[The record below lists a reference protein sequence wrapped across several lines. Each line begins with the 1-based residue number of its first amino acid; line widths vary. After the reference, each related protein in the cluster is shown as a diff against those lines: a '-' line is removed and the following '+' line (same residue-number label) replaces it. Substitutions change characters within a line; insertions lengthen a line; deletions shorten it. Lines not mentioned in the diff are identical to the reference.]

1 MNNKNEEFEVCN
13 CNIIHADIINKVK
26 PNMIEKDTSY
36 SLAEFYKVFSDSTRI
51 KILDALSMS
60 EMCVCD
66 ISALLEMSQS
76 AISHQLKVLKQSRL
90 VKLRKEGR
98 VVYYSLIDEH
108 IRLILNQGLV
118 HVKEKS

>member
-1 MNNKNEEFEVCN
+1 MDNKNVEFETCK
-13 CNIIHADIINKVK
+13 CNIIHNDIINKVK
-26 PNMIEKDTSY
+26 PNMIDNDTSY
-36 SLAEFYKVFSDSTRI
+36 NLAEFYKVFSDSTRI

-118 HVKEKS
+118 HVKEES

>member
-1 MNNKNEEFEVCN
+1 MLFLCQ
-13 CNIIHADIINKVK
+13 
-26 PNMIEKDTSY
+26 
-36 SLAEFYKVFSDSTRI
+36 R
-51 KILDALSMS
+51 
-60 EMCVCD
+60 CVCD

>member
-1 MNNKNEEFEVCN
+1 MDNKNVEFETCK
-13 CNIIHADIINKVK
+13 CTIIHNDIINKVK
-26 PNMIEKDTSY
+26 PNMIDNDTSY
-36 SLAEFYKVFSDSTRI
+36 NLAEFYKVFSDSTRI

-118 HVKEKS
+118 HVKEES

>member
-1 MNNKNEEFEVCN
+1 MDNKNVEFETCK
-13 CNIIHADIINKVK
+13 CTIIHNDIINKVK
-26 PNMIEKDTSY
+26 PNMIDNDTSY
-36 SLAEFYKVFSDSTRI
+36 NLAEFYKVFSDSTRI

-66 ISALLEMSQS
+66 ISALLKMSQS

-118 HVKEKS
+118 HVKEES